1 MESERKMKLTNL
13 AKSVLAVS
21 ALTVASFGA
30 NAGAI
35 ATADLD
41 VFDFGLFNV
50 VDNTPYLGA
59 TVLSSDFLGTT
70 TASDENSTIFS
81 ATDNDTGLLGYD
93 NFSIAASSANSSS
106 HVTFAAAHDLVGA
119 LGTTYATSTVDG
131 NTTAQATSNLE
142 NTAVFTVDDGDAN
155 TTGASMDFG
164 FSFSWAYDLVAE
176 IYGQGGTAQSSVNV
190 SMNLKDSSGNLIDL
204 FRTALMAAD
213 PFIGFFSET
222 SVGIEADTLERFGNK
237 SDSGMQVRYL
247 SLVEGEEYTLFVQ
260 QNSEVDVTS
269 VAEPTS
275 VAILGLGLLG
285 LAGVSRRRKS

>member
-1 MESERKMKLTNL
+1 MESERKMKLTKL
-13 AKSVLAVS
+13 AKNLLAVS

-50 VDNTPYLGA
+50 ADNTPFLGA
-59 TVLSSDFLGTT
+59 TVISSNFLGTT
-70 TASDENSTIFS
+70 TASDANSTIFS
-81 ATDNDTGLLGYD
+81 AADNDTGLLGYD
-93 NFSIAASSANSSS
+93 NFTISASSANSSS
-106 HVTFAAAHDLVGA
+106 YVTFAEAHDAVGA
-119 LGTTYATSTVDG
+119 LGTTYATSTVNG

-142 NTAVFTVDDGDAN
+142 NTAVFTVDDGDAG

-176 IYGQGGTAQSSVNV
+176 IFGQGGTAQSSVNV
-190 SMNLKDSSGNLIDL
+190 SMNLKDSAGQLVTL
-204 FRTALMAAD
+204 FFTEDMAAD
-213 PFIGFFSET
+213 PLFGGFSAT
-222 SVGIEADTLERFGNK
+222 SVGKEADTLDRFGNA
-237 SDSGMQVRYL
+237 SDSGMEVRYL
-247 SLVEGEEYTLFVQ
+247 SLVEGEQYTLFVQ

>member
-1 MESERKMKLTNL
+1 MESERKMKLTKL
-13 AKSVLAVS
+13 AKNLLAVS

-35 ATADLD
+35 ATAELD
-41 VFDFGLFNV
+41 VFDFGLFNLGSL
-50 VDNTPYLGA
+50 TPFLGA
-59 TVLSSDFLGTT
+59 TVGSSDFHGTT
-70 TASDENSTIFS
+70 TSADGETTTFNS
-81 ATDNDTGLLGYD
+81 ATHNDLGGLGYD
-93 NFSIAASSANSSS
+93 NFNIVSTSTNSNSYVSFSAAHDAVGATG
-106 HVTFAAAHDLVGA
+106 VTFAHSDV
-119 LGTTYATSTVDG
+119 TG
-131 NTTAQATSNLE
+131 NDSAQATSNLE
-142 NTAVFTVDDGDAN
+142 NTATFTIDDGDAG
-155 TTGASMDFG
+155 TTGASMNLG

-190 SMNLKDSSGNLIDL
+190 SMNLKDSSGKLVDLWITDAMNL
-204 FRTALMAAD
+204 
-213 PFIGFFSET
+213 FSTT
-222 SVGIEADTLERFGNK
+222 SVGKEADTLDRFGNA
-237 SDSGMQVRYL
+237 SESGMEVRYL